1 MPHQCVAK
9 ILQLIKHSARNRS
22 KIRSSVSCSDLQALI
37 STSYFQTLSL
47 GLKVD
52 EICLQEGEAKSPFL
66 QTVPLGVYCLVEVGT
81 VEERVP
87 PHSNSEGCLAQFLA
101 AVFGMWG

>member
-1 MPHQCVAK
+1 M
-9 ILQLIKHSARNRS
+9 
-22 KIRSSVSCSDLQALI
+22 
-37 STSYFQTLSL
+37 
-47 GLKVD
+47 
-52 EICLQEGEAKSPFL
+52 QEGEAESPFL

-101 AVFGMWG
+101 AVSLLWLRVVGQATEEQKWR